1 MKERRNMNV
10 VGPQVRKFRM
20 QRGWSQPN
28 MVTKC
33 QIKGWDVSRESL
45 AKIESRLRSVTDIE
59 ILKLGKILEV
69 HHSALFPDSKGV

>member
-20 QRGWSQPN
+20 QQGWSQPI

-33 QIKGWDVSRESL
+33 QLMGWDVSRESL

-69 HHSALFPDSKGV
+69 HPSTLFPA